1 MQASILGSILVNL
14 LLVLG
19 TALVASSV
27 AGVDMMYNTAEA
39 QLLAC
44 LLFVSIFV
52 VLIPVSDNPS
62 SDGYVS
68 NISRQHSRKVSAIR
82 GEGKQQASTWP
93 GFLLSLCY

>member
-1 MQASILGSILVNL
+1 MRSSHSYRTDENSIALKENKIYVVQASILGSILVNL

-52 VLIPVSDNPS
+52 VLIPVS
-62 SDGYVS
+62 
-68 NISRQHSRKVSAIR
+68 HSMA
-82 GEGKQQASTWP
+82 
-93 GFLLSLCY
+93 